1 LLVTQG
7 GCHEPGNAW
16 LREPYLA
23 PACCFRERDIKLTL
37 QPRYAVLPSHEHKAF
52 IPYRLFDQDP
62 SSARHGLD
70 AVVRA
75 KVVSVHPDRV
85 VLDRPW
91 QGSTELPYEY
101 LAIATGTRL
110 SAPGTMEAEEKSPSV
125 QYFQRYQQQV
135 LGASSIVIIGGG
147 AVGVQMATDL
157 KELYPAKKVTLVQSR
172 DRVMPKFH
180 PQFHEFIAERFAELG
195 VELITGS
202 RVVVPEGGFPS
213 DGSTFAVKLKDGR
226 ELQTQL
232 VIPATGQTPNNELVT
247 TLPSKEP
254 LINPDNGFIRVEPTL
269 QLPGYHHIFSVGD
282 IADTGAHKAA
292 RPGAAQAA
300 VLAKN
305 VLALI
310 EGREPADRITITP
323 PALHITLGLQKNMVF
338 RNPPPG
344 ETEPSYVWRDDGKP
358 DMNIDGV
365 WARRGVRVNCVDDYH
380 L

>member
-1 LLVTQG
+1 M
-7 GCHEPGNAW
+7 
-16 LREPYLA
+16 
-23 PACCFRERDIKLTL
+23 LTP
-37 QPRYAVLPSHEHKAF
+37 QPRYAVLPSFEHKAF

-62 SSARHGLD
+62 SSGRHGLD

-75 KVVSVHPDRV
+75 KVLSVHPDHV

-110 SAPGTMEAEEKSPSV
+110 SAPGTIEEEEKVPSV
-125 QYFQRYQQQV
+125 EYLQRYQQQV

-157 KELYPAKKVTLVQSR
+157 KELYPSKKVTLVQSR

-180 PQFHEFIAERFAELG
+180 PQFHKVISQRFAELG
-195 VELITGS
+195 VELVTNSG
-202 RVVVPEGGFPS
+202 VVLPSGGFPC
-213 DGSTFAVKLKDGR
+213 DGSTFTVKLQDGR

-232 VIPATGQTPNNELVT
+232 VIPATGQRPNNELVG
-247 TLPSKEP
+247 TLPSREP
-254 LINPDNGFIRVEPTL
+254 LISTDGFIRVKPTL
-269 QLPGYHHIFSVGD
+269 QLADPEYPHIFAVGD

-305 VLALI
+305 VLSMV
-310 EGREPADRITITP
+310 EGKELSEGITITP

-344 ETEPSYVWRDDGKP
+344 ETEPSYTWRDE
-358 DMNIDGV
+358 
-365 WARRGVRVNCVDDYH
+365 
-380 L
+380 